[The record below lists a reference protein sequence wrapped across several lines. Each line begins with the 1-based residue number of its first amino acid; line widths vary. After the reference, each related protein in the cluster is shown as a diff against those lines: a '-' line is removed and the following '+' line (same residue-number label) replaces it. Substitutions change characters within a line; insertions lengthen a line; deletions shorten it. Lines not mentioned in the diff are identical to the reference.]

1 MNARMKASLI
11 ILSIFLLGSAAG
23 IAIAPLFRDQRE
35 RPLHQRG
42 ERPSFTE
49 ILTKELDLSPEQQ
62 AQLSEILAETR
73 KKHDEIRKMTVE
85 LDAKVREEFRTKF
98 AIILT
103 EQQKLKFKELNER
116 FDQSKKK
123 KTNDFRERNEKK

>member
-1 MNARMKASLI
+1 MNARMKAFLI
-11 ILSIFLLGSAAG
+11 ILSIFLLGSAVG
-23 IAIAPLFRDQRE
+23 IAIAPLFRDQRI
-35 RPLHQRG
+35 RPSHQRG

-73 KKHDEIRKMTVE
+73 KKHDEIRKMTGE